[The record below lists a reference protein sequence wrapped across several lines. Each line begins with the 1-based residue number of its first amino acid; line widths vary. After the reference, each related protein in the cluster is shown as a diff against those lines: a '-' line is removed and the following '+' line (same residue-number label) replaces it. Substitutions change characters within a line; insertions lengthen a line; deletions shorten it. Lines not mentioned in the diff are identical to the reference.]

1 VYNISFDF
9 GRYGQLPAHEITP
22 IDRKTILFRT
32 PSCPWLPGDDNF
44 KASIFISENN
54 SAFQPIDFYYITRMS
69 FQKQEA
75 KFINIFIAN
84 LFQQYEQQSMY
95 AQTVKEV

>member
-1 VYNISFDF
+1 
-9 GRYGQLPAHEITP
+9 
-22 IDRKTILFRT
+22 
-32 PSCPWLPGDDNF
+32 
-44 KASIFISENN
+44 
-54 SAFQPIDFYYITRMS
+54 MS

>member
-32 PSCPWLPGDDNF
+32 PSCPWLPGDENF
-44 KASIFISENN
+44 KASIIITENN
-54 SAFQPIDFYYITRMS
+54 SVFHPIDFYYITRMP
-69 FQKQEA
+69 F
-75 KFINIFIAN
+75 
-84 LFQQYEQQSMY
+84 
-95 AQTVKEV
+95 